1 MEPALR
7 EIAKKMGRR
16 LTAQTEFGPHA
27 RGEAA
32 HFANAAAR
40 VLRALTAHQLK
51 RCSEDLIEL
60 IEQEVPVDA
69 LRKVAD
75 RERPSSTE
83 IRAVARQLALKRP
96 ETTDLDRIF
105 GWVGELFGLDDTEIT
120 ILTIFARWGK
130 LECWRDL
137 VRRAP
142 FSCSNLTPTVVARLS
157 GLESNLVEQ
166 KLMPGA
172 PLFSCRLLHDD
183 RDGEYSLSPLLKRLI
198 RVNAETREE
207 MLRWLMPDPEAGTL
221 LWDDF
226 EHIDPLRGVAL
237 KVLATK
243 EPVSILLFGEPG
255 TGKTEFARTLAAEAG
270 SGAIFAGL
278 ADDFGNEPER
288 SERLDHLMVLR
299 AMCRH
304 RRNRVIVVD
313 EADDVLMMSERKG
326 SSKQWIN
333 RLVENPQVTTI
344 WIVNQRSRIDPAILR
359 RMTLAIGFDRP
370 RFSVRERVV
379 KRSAEAASVSLSP
392 AELRDIAS
400 LKAPPAVV
408 ASGLKAA
415 QLASGGA
422 DVAKTAI
429 HSVMRVLGQSCAPDS
444 PGGSVY
450 DPQLSRA
457 DTDLAR
463 LTEQLANSPDRG
475 WSLLLSGPSGTG
487 KSAFARHLAEAM
499 GIEVEERRCSDLM
512 SPYVGETEQNIAEA
526 FARAAERGAMLLID
540 EADSFL
546 YRREA
551 GQRSWEVSQVN
562 EMLVQLEHLRTPFVA
577 TTNLADNLD
586 AATQRRF
593 TMRAT
598 FRSMT
603 TDQARK
609 LFQAHFGQVW
619 PAERPVH
626 EGQTPGDFAVV
637 AHRARL
643 LSERE
648 PAVLLRWLRE
658 EIEARGN
665 LSRGVMGFHIPSPAA
680 TESARIGK
688 HNLRAA

>member
-1 MEPALR
+1 METAPR
-7 EIAKKMGRR
+7 GIAKKMARR
-16 LTAQTEFGPHA
+16 VAIRAECGPHSKD
-27 RGEAA
+27 EAA

-51 RCSEDLIEL
+51 RCGEDLVEL
-60 IEQEVPVDA
+60 VEQEVPVGSV
-69 LRKVAD
+69 RKIAN

-96 ETTDLDRIF
+96 GTTDLDRVF
-105 GWVGELFGLDDTEIT
+105 GWVGELFGLDNTEIS
-120 ILTIFARWGK
+120 ILAIFARWGK

-137 VRRAP
+137 VQRGP
-142 FSCSNLTPTVVARLS
+142 FSCSNLTPAVVARLS
-157 GLESNLVEQ
+157 GLENNLVEQ

-183 RDGEYSLSPLLKRLI
+183 RDGEFSLSPLLKRLV
-198 RVNAETREE
+198 RVKAETRDE
-207 MLRWLMPDPEAGTL
+207 MLCWLMPDPEQGKL
-221 LWDDF
+221 PWDDF
-226 EHIDPLRGVAL
+226 EHVDPLRGVAL

-278 ADDFGNEPER
+278 ADDFGNEPGR

-299 AMCRH
+299 SMCRH
-304 RRNRVIVVD
+304 RRDRVIVVD
-313 EADDVLMMSERKG
+313 EADDVLMMTERNG

-344 WIVNQRSRIDPAILR
+344 WIVNQRSRLDPAILR

-370 RFSVRERVV
+370 RFSVRERVAR
-379 KRSAEAASVSLSP
+379 RSAEAVSVTLSP
-392 AELRDIAS
+392 AELREIAS

-415 QLASGGA
+415 HLARGGA

-429 HSVMRVLGQSCAPDS
+429 HSVMRVLGQSCAPDR
-444 PGGSVY
+444 PGSSVY
-450 DPQLSRA
+450 DPELSRA
-457 DTDLAR
+457 DTDLSR
-463 LTEQLANSPDRG
+463 LAGQLANSPDRG

-487 KSAFARHLAEAM
+487 KSAFARHLAEVM
-499 GIEVEERRCSDLM
+499 GIEVEERRCSDLV

-526 FARAAERGAMLLID
+526 FARTAERGAMLLID

-551 GQRSWEVSQVN
+551 GQQSWEVSQVN
-562 EMLVQLEHLRTPFVA
+562 EMLVQLEHLRAPFVA
-577 TTNLADNLD
+577 TTNLADKLD
-586 AATQRRF
+586 IATQRRF

-603 TDQARK
+603 AEQARE
-609 LFQAHFGQVW
+609 LFRAHFALDWPLEW
-619 PAERPVH
+619 PAH

-648 PAVLLRWLRE
+648 PAVLLSWLRD
-658 EIEARGN
+658 EIDARGDHG
-665 LSRGVMGFHIPSPAA
+665 RGAMGFHLPGAEVPAKLMP
-680 TESARIGK
+680 TRPEK
-688 HNLRAA
+688 AA